1 MIPEGTTAIRNLQ
14 TGAIV
19 PTPLGQCRPSECDLR
34 EHEELV
40 AWTDGK
46 WLRLEDTEPTETEA
60 IIMDIRAFVGAIED
74 RLDELERLI

>member
-19 PTPLGQCRPSECDLR
+19 PTRLGECRPSECDLR

-60 IIMDIRAFVGAIED
+60 IIMDIRAFIGAIED
-74 RLDELERLI
+74 RLDELEKLL